1 MVRQGVSAGGGDPL
15 NLACCDVLKLF
26 VRLARNVVICEIM
39 EDHKLF
45 TCTGRFQERDFEFLA
60 AVMSAGDGDGAFR
73 RYVEDREELCAIIDD
88 RRVLDAL
95 LVSPTLLN
103 VSPWFYFYVLVR
115 HSLLRGGLDE
125 VALAEYLGVVLAER
139 TSLRGGPQALMAEM
153 VHSVDFLQV
162 LETATGD
169 RRFELLVAGGN
180 QFLILT
186 GVFRDF
192 VERRSVRCGA
202 PGVRYYENVARAS
215 FREAQ
220 EHRLAVRGGIK
231 GVLGTLTEAMPETRR
246 SLNRMADSLLFLAN

>member
-1 MVRQGVSAGGGDPL
+1 MVDREAGPGMETRTGGGRTGT
-15 NLACCDVLKLF
+15 KLF
-26 VRLARNVVICEIM
+26 VRLARNMVAYGIM

-45 TCTGRFQERDFEFLA
+45 TCTGRFQERDFDFLA
-60 AVMSAGDGDGAFR
+60 AVMSAGDDHGAFR
-73 RYVEDREELCAIIDD
+73 RYVADREELCALLDD

-115 HSLLRGGLDE
+115 HSLLRGGLDDI
-125 VALAEYLGVVLAER
+125 ALAEYVGVVLAGR
-139 TSLRGGPQALMAEM
+139 TGLRGGPRAMMADM
-153 VHSVDFLQV
+153 LHSVDFLQV
-162 LETATGD
+162 LESASGD

-192 VERRSVRCGA
+192 VERRRIRRGS
-202 PGVRYYENVARAS
+202 PGIRYYENVARAS
-215 FREAQ
+215 FQEAQ

-231 GVLGTLTEAMPETRR
+231 GVLGTLTEALPETRR
-246 SLNRMADSLLFLAN
+246 SLNRMADSLLFLAS